1 MPVYEESV
9 FLDVAIESLCNE
21 QRPKS
26 DKRQESSP
34 CPQPLLLFVRSILS
48 ICTKE
53 EAARLSV
60 FENACRMLCCLCF
73 QKPWWQ
79 KLAGCAGLQ
88 ILISCVPVSSLLR
101 SELHITRSLLAVW
114 KESANDEV
122 ILTAEKAYLTMAALF
137 RRCHTREAGGAR
149 ADGPAVEVKSEGGV
163 SVKEESSSSMAVE
176 PEIKKEADAAGAGPG
191 SAAAAPA
198 AGGEGA
204 AAEAPTTDP
213 DQGPLKEVLNFLS
226 QELASPSVT
235 VRSNVQKV
243 LGELREITGVNTADL
258 LAPCKAT
265 VLSQLFKRRIN
276 SFPPA
281 VQIAHM
287 DAVTYCISLRP
298 PFLVGEPGLAELFKD
313 TLALVEMEDAQVL
326 RHPHDAQAVGQL
338 QLLRTHCVQL
348 LRTAMAS
355 QEVNLSTTNPD
366 LRNQIILMFFKII
379 TKVTARGARFLPCR
393 SGEPDN
399 RLDFRREFLTLLSRP
414 ARCSPFPD

>member
-26 DKRQESSP
+26 DKRQDNSP
-34 CPQPLLLFVRSILS
+34 NPQPLLLFLQSLLS
-48 ICTKE
+48 MCTPE

-88 ILISCVPVSSLLR
+88 IMISCAPVSSLLR

-122 ILTAEKAYLTMAALF
+122 ILTAEKAYLTMSALF
-137 RRCHTREAGGAR
+137 RRCHAQDAASCVAAETSSA
-149 ADGPAVEVKSEGGV
+149 EVKVKREVESV
-163 SVKEESSSSMAVE
+163 SVKEETNMAVE
-176 PEIKKEADAAGAGPG
+176 PEIKKEPASAGDSSVAGG
-191 SAAAAPA
+191 VPA
-198 AGGEGA
+198 AELS
-204 AAEAPTTDP
+204 TVDP
-213 DQGPLKEVLNFLS
+213 DQGSLKEVLNFLA

-243 LGELREITGVNTADL
+243 LGELREITGINTADL
-258 LAPCKAT
+258 LTPCKA
-265 VLSQLFKRRIN
+265 VVVQQLFKRRIN
-276 SFPPA
+276 GFPPA

-298 PFLVGEPGLAELFKD
+298 PFLVGEAGLAELFKD
-313 TLALVEMEDAQVL
+313 TLSLVEMEDAQLL
-326 RHPHDAQAVGQL
+326 RHQHDTQAIAQL

-379 TKVTARGARFLPCR
+379 TKVGYGIVRIHVCR
-393 SGEPDN
+393 ILVWSC
-399 RLDFRREFLTLLSRP
+399 LS
-414 ARCSPFPD
+414 

>member
-1 MPVYEESV
+1 MPFTYRYYAVAVAMGATQDGNMMPVYEESV

-26 DKRQESSP
+26 DKRQDSSP
-34 CPQPLLLFVRSILS
+34 TPQPLLLFVLSILS

-88 ILISCVPVSSLLR
+88 ILISCIPVSSLLR

-122 ILTAEKAYLTMAALF
+122 VLTAEKAYLTMAALF
-137 RRCHTREAGGAR
+137 RRCHSRDAASRTEASAVDVKRET
-149 ADGPAVEVKSEGGV
+149 DAVIIKDEN
-163 SVKEESSSSMAVE
+163 SMAVD
-176 PEIKKEADAAGAGPG
+176 PEIKKEPDGASG
-191 SAAAAPA
+191 SAVVPTPA
-198 AGGEGA
+198 AGGEA
-204 AAEAPTTDP
+204 APADSATTDP
-213 DQGPLKEVLNFLS
+213 EQGSLKEVLNFLS

-243 LGELREITGVNTADL
+243 LGELREITGINTADL
-258 LAPCKAT
+258 LTPCKAT
-265 VLSQLFKRRIN
+265 VLAQLFKRRIN

-298 PFLVGEPGLAELFKD
+298 PFLVGEAGLAELFKD

-379 TKVTARGARFLPCR
+379 TKV
-393 SGEPDN
+393 SV
-399 RLDFRREFLTLLSRP
+399 
-414 ARCSPFPD
+414 